1 MKKFLVLL
9 VVILTLSAHTQAGN
23 FKLKAFSMTHIANGQ
38 IHTNRVD
45 IDIYVNFE
53 ISRCVIFS
61 NSTQVIDFKA
71 IRTYLDADN
80 FTVMECS
87 ATDTNYNNIE
97 FEILSHATEN
107 KVMVLISYNDLTYIY
122 SCYATDE

>member
-45 IDIYVNFE
+45 IDIYVDFE

>member
-9 VVILTLSAHTQAGN
+9 VVILTLSVNTQAEN
-23 FKLKAFSMTHIANGQ
+23 FKFKAFSITHTANGQ
-38 IHTNRVD
+38 IHTERVN
-45 IDIYVNFE
+45 IDIYVDFE

-61 NSTQVIDFKA
+61 NSTQVIDFEV

-80 FTVMECS
+80 FTVMECN
-87 ATDTNYNNIE
+87 ATDTNYNNIK

-107 KVMVLISYNDLTYIY
+107 KVMILVSYSNLTYIY
-122 SCYATDE
+122 SCYVADE

>member
-9 VVILTLSAHTQAGN
+9 VVILTLSVNTQAEN
-23 FKLKAFSMTHIANGQ
+23 FKLKAFSMTHTANGQ

-45 IDIYVNFE
+45 IDIYLNFE
-53 ISRCVIFS
+53 TSRCVIFS
-61 NSTQVIDFKA
+61 NSTQIIDFKA

-107 KVMVLISYNDLTYIY
+107 KVMILISYNDLTYIY
-122 SCYATDE
+122 SCYVADE

>member
-9 VVILTLSAHTQAGN
+9 VVILTLSVNTQAGN
-23 FKLKAFSMTHIANGQ
+23 IKLKAFSMTHTANGQ

-45 IDIYVNFE
+45 IDIYLNFE
-53 ISRCVIFS
+53 TSRCVIFS
-61 NSTQVIDFKA
+61 SSTQVIDFKA

-87 ATDTNYNNIE
+87 ATDTNYKNIK

-107 KVMVLISYNDLTYIY
+107 KVMILISYNDLTYIY
-122 SCYATDE
+122 SCYVADE

>member
-9 VVILTLSAHTQAGN
+9 VVILTLSVNTQAEN
-23 FKLKAFSMTHIANGQ
+23 FKFKAFSMTHTANGQ
-38 IHTNRVD
+38 IHSERVN

-61 NSTQVIDFKA
+61 NSTQVIDFEV

-80 FTVMECS
+80 FTVMECN
-87 ATDTNYNNIE
+87 ATDTNYNNIK

-107 KVMVLISYNDLTYIY
+107 KVMILISYSNLTYIY
-122 SCYATDE
+122 SCYLADK

>member
-9 VVILTLSAHTQAGN
+9 VVILTLSANMQAEN
-23 FKLKAFSMTHIANGQ
+23 IKLKAFSMTYTANGQ
-38 IHTNRVD
+38 IHTERVN

-61 NSTQVIDFKA
+61 NSTQVIDFKV

-80 FTVMECS
+80 FTVMECN
-87 ATDTNYNNIE
+87 ATDTNYNNIK
-97 FEILSHATEN
+97 FEILSHTTEN
-107 KVMVLISYNDLTYIY
+107 KVMILISYNNLTYIY
-122 SCYATDE
+122 SCYVADE

>member
-9 VVILTLSAHTQAGN
+9 VVILTLSVNTQAKD
-23 FKLKAFSMTHIANGQ
+23 FKLKAFSMTHTANGQ

>member
-9 VVILTLSAHTQAGN
+9 VVILTLSVNTQAEN
-23 FKLKAFSMTHIANGQ
+23 FKLKAFSMTHTANGQ
-38 IHTNRVD
+38 IHTERVN

-61 NSTQVIDFKA
+61 NSTQVIDFEV

-80 FTVMECS
+80 FTVMECN
-87 ATDTNYNNIE
+87 ATDTNYNNIK

-107 KVMVLISYNDLTYIY
+107 KVMFLISYSNLTYIY
-122 SCYATDE
+122 SCYVADE